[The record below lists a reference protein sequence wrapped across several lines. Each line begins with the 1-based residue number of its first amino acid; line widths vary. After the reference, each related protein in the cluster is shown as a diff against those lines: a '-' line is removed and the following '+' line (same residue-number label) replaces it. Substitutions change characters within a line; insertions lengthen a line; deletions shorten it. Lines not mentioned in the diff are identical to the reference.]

1 MQRPLVEN
9 LREFSITT
17 RRLDSGGEGNLH
29 FVFSRR
35 RGRGGGIEGEEVDDD
50 VGGKYGEVC
59 SVGDSLSE
67 HGLSDIRDG
76 VAEECSLL
84 TGMVS
89 LWNKIGLHLQHLFH
103 VSLANGGVIYNF

>member
-1 MQRPLVEN
+1 M
-9 LREFSITT
+9 
-17 RRLDSGGEGNLH
+17 DSGGEGDLD
-29 FVFSRR
+29 FVLGRR
-35 RGRGGGIEGEEVDDD
+35 RERGGGIEGEEVDDD

-67 HGLSDIRDG
+67 HGLSDIRDE

-84 TGMVS
+84 SDMVS
-89 LWNKIGLHLQHLFH
+89 LGNKIGLYLQHLFH